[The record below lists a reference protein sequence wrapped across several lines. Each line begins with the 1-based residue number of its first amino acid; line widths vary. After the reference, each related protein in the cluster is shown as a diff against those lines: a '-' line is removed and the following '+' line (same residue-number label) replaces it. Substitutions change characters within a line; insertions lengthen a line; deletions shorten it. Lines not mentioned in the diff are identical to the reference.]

1 MDMKMTTWTHH
12 SDRGWKTQKANS
24 KICQSE
30 NVSENMQVD
39 LTEDFSQAFPDT
51 EYTENAEYDPN
62 AEYEEYSGYEEN
74 ALYQDDMT

>member
-51 EYTENAEYDPN
+51 EYILICFLTTWWGNTLFIFSCNSILHPP
-62 AEYEEYSGYEEN
+62 
-74 ALYQDDMT
+74 